1 MNAADEQSRS
11 LWMDTVVADA
21 PALAEDLWVDT
32 VIVGSGIAGLSTAYE
47 LACRGQK
54 VVVLDR
60 GRVAG
65 GMTSRTSAHLTA
77 QSDDGF
83 KTVTQERGLG
93 GAKTFYES
101 HAAAIDRIESIQQ
114 NEDIACHFRRLNGYL
129 FPAIGKDPAEEL
141 TPEFEATK
149 KVGMPIER
157 HTGLPFKGMKSVRTL
172 RYPNL
177 ATFHPLRYLRG
188 VADAIVRRG
197 GALFADTTVTGVEE
211 EDGSVTIRTANK
223 ASVQAA
229 NAVIA
234 TNSPINDRVTL
245 HTKLAPY
252 RTYAMALTIERDSI
266 EDALY
271 WDTLPEYHYVRI
283 ENGRGNTQYLIVGGA
298 DHKTGEADDAWARF
312 EGLES
317 WIRALLPK
325 LGNVTHKWSGQ
336 VLDPVD
342 YAAYSGLNPGNEHVF
357 VHTGD
362 SGQGLTHGVA
372 GSLLLSH
379 LIMGEKCPWTEF
391 YDPSRVT
398 PSATKNFITENLT
411 AVKNFAEYIAPG
423 ELKSVDELKP
433 GKGAI
438 IREGLHKVATFRDD
452 DGKVYRVSAACT
464 HVGCHLHWNSFE
476 RCWDCPCH
484 GSHFAI
490 DGTPLNA
497 PAVAPLEQM
506 SRTKEKVSSCPSDMT
521 KVSKTDAP

>member
-1 MNAADEQSRS
+1 MNAADEQSVS
-11 LWMDTVVADA
+11 LWMDTVVANV
-21 PALAEDLWVDT
+21 PALKGDMQADAV
-32 VIVGSGIAGLSTAYE
+32 VVGSGIAGLSTAYE

-60 GRVAG
+60 GRIAG
-65 GMTSRTSAHLTA
+65 GMTARTTAHLTS

-83 KTVTQERGLG
+83 KTLTRARGLNG
-93 GAKTFYES
+93 SKTFYES
-101 HAAAIDRIESIQQ
+101 HTAAIDRIEAVAQEERI
-114 NEDIACHFRRLNGYL
+114 ECHFRRLNGYL
-129 FPAIGKDPAEEL
+129 FPAVGKDPAEEL

-157 HTGLPFKGMKSVRTL
+157 HTGLPFKHMEQAKSL

-188 VADAIVRRG
+188 VAAAIQQRG
-197 GALFADTTVTGVEE
+197 GALFANTAVTEVEE
-211 EDGSVTIRTANK
+211 KDGAVTVRTANG

-234 TNSPINDRVTL
+234 TNSPINNRVAL
-245 HTKLAPY
+245 HTKMAPY

-271 WDTLPEYHYVRI
+271 WDTLDPYHYVRL
-283 ENGRGNTQYLIVGGA
+283 EAGRGATQYLIVGGA
-298 DHKTGEADDAWARF
+298 DHKTGEVDDAWARF

-317 WIRALLPK
+317 WIRGLLPK
-325 LGNVTHKWSGQ
+325 VGNVTHRWSGQ
-336 VLDPVD
+336 TLDPID
-342 YAAYSGLNPGNEHVF
+342 YAAYSGRNPGNEHVY

-362 SGQGLTHGVA
+362 SGQGITHGVA
-372 GSLLLSH
+372 GSLLISR
-379 LIMGEKCPWTEF
+379 LIAGDACPWEKF
-391 YDPSRVT
+391 YDPSRV
-398 PSATKNFITENLT
+398 PVSGAGNFIAENLT

-423 ELKSVDELKP
+423 ELGSVEELKP

-438 IREGLHKVATFRDD
+438 IREGLHKVAAFRDD
-452 DGKVYRVSAACT
+452 DGKLHRLSAACT

-484 GSHFAI
+484 GSHFAV

-497 PAVAPLEQM
+497 PAVFPLEQM
-506 SRTKEKVSSCPSDMT
+506 ASAAREKEKT
-521 KVSKTDAP
+521 A

>member
-11 LWMDTVVADA
+11 LWMDTVVAEASALSGDMRADA
-21 PALAEDLWVDT
+21 V
-32 VIVGSGIAGLSTAYE
+32 VVGSGIAGLSTAYE
-47 LACRGQK
+47 LASRGQK

-60 GRVAG
+60 GRIAG
-65 GMTSRTSAHLTA
+65 GMTARTTAHLTS
-77 QSDDGF
+77 QSDEGF
-83 KTVTQERGLG
+83 KALSQLRGLEG
-93 GAKTFYES
+93 SKAFYQS
-101 HAAAIDRIESIQQ
+101 HAAAIDRVEAIAQEESI
-114 NEDIACHFRRLNGYL
+114 ECHFRRVAGYL

-157 HTGLPFKGMKSVRTL
+157 HTGLPFKQMEQVKCL

-188 VADAIVRRG
+188 VADAILRRG
-197 GALFADTTVTGVEE
+197 GVLFADTTVTEVEE
-211 EDGSVTIRTANK
+211 ENGSVTVRTANG

-234 TNSPINDRVTL
+234 TNSPINTRVAL
-245 HTKLAPY
+245 HTKMAPY
-252 RTYAMALTIERDSI
+252 RTYAMAVTIERDSI

-271 WDTLPEYHYVRI
+271 WDTLDPYHYVRL
-283 ENGRGNTQYLIVGGA
+283 EFGRGSTQYLIVGGA

-325 LGNVTHKWSGQ
+325 LGNITHRWSGQ
-336 VLDPVD
+336 ILDPVD
-342 YAAYSGLNPGNEHVF
+342 YSAYSGRNPGNQNIF

-372 GSLLLSH
+372 ASLLLSR
-379 LIMGEKCPWTEF
+379 LITGESCPWEEF

-398 PSATKNFITENLT
+398 VSAAKNFIVENIT

-423 ELKSVDELKP
+423 ELGSVDELKP

-452 DGKVYRVSAACT
+452 DGKLHRLSAACT
-464 HVGCHLHWNSFE
+464 HVGCHVHWNSFE

-490 DGTPLNA
+490 NGTALNA
-497 PAVAPLEQM
+497 PAVSTLAPAEELR
-506 SRTKEKVSSCPSDMT
+506 SAPNKADEKV
-521 KVSKTDAP
+521 

>member
-1 MNAADEQSRS
+1 MNAFDEQSRS
-11 LWMDTVVADA
+11 LWMDTVVADV
-21 PALAEDLWVDT
+21 PALAENRRVDT
-32 VIVGSGIAGLSTAYE
+32 VVVGSGIAGLSTAYE

-60 GRVAG
+60 GRIAG
-65 GMTSRTSAHLTA
+65 GMTSRTTAHLTS

-83 KTVTQERGLG
+83 KTVIQVRGLD

-101 HAAAIDRIESIQQ
+101 HAAAIDRIETIAQDEHIQ
-114 NEDIACHFRRLNGYL
+114 CHFRRVNGYL

-157 HTGLPFKGMKSVRTL
+157 HSGLPFKGLEQVRSL

-177 ATFHPLRYLRG
+177 ATFHPLLYLRG
-188 VADAIVRRG
+188 VAGAFVKRG
-197 GALFADTTVTGVEE
+197 GELFANTTVTEVEE
-211 EDGSVTIRTANK
+211 KDGAVTIRTADNV
-223 ASVQAA
+223 SLEAA

-234 TNSPINDRVTL
+234 TNSPINDRFIL
-245 HTKLAPY
+245 HTQLAPY
-252 RTYAMALTIERDSI
+252 RTYAMAITIERDSI

-271 WDTLPEYHYVRI
+271 WDTLDSYHYVRL
-283 ENGRGNTQYLIVGGA
+283 ENGRGATQYVIVGGA

-317 WIRALLPK
+317 WVRALLPK
-325 LGNVTHKWSGQ
+325 LGNVTHRWSGQ
-336 VLDPVD
+336 ILDPVD
-342 YAAYSGLNPGNEHVF
+342 YAAFIGRNPGNNHVF

-379 LIMGEKCPWTEF
+379 LICGEPCPWADF

-398 PSATKNFITENLT
+398 LAATKNFVAENVT
-411 AVKNFAEYIAPG
+411 AVKNFAEYLAPG
-423 ELKSVDELKP
+423 ELHSVEELKP
-433 GKGAI
+433 GSGAI
-438 IREGLHKVATFRDD
+438 IRNGLSKIAA
-452 DGKVYRVSAACT
+452 YRTESGSLYECSAKCT
-464 HVGCHLHWNSFE
+464 HAGCHVHWNSLE

-484 GSHFAI
+484 GSHFAV
-490 DGTPLNA
+490 DGTALNG
-497 PAVAPLEQM
+497 PAVDPLTAV
-506 SRTKEKVSSCPSDMT
+506 SRPNETEGGK
-521 KVSKTDAP
+521 KTVRERV

>member
-1 MNAADEQSRS
+1 MNAADERSRS
-11 LWMDTVVADA
+11 LWIDTVVADA
-21 PALAEDLWVDT
+21 PALADDKRVDT
-32 VIVGSGIAGLSTAYE
+32 VVVGSGIAGLSTAYE
-47 LACRGQK
+47 LVCRGQK
-54 VVVLDR
+54 VAVLDR
-60 GRVAG
+60 GPIAG
-65 GMTSRTSAHLTA
+65 GMTSRTSAHLTS

-83 KTVTQERGLG
+83 KTLTQVRGLD

-101 HAAAIDRIESIQQ
+101 HAAAIDRIEA
-114 NEDIACHFRRLNGYL
+114 IAQKERIECHFRRVNGYL

-149 KVGMPIER
+149 QIGMPIER
-157 HTGLPFKGMKSVRTL
+157 HTGLPFKGLEQVRCL

-188 VADAIVRRG
+188 IADAFIRRG
-197 GALFADTTVTGVEE
+197 GTLFADTTVTAVEE
-211 EDGSVTIRTANK
+211 KGAAVTVRTANNV
-223 ASVQAA
+223 SLQAA

-234 TNSPINDRVTL
+234 TNSPINNMVAL

-252 RTYAMALTIERDSI
+252 RTYAMAITIERDSI

-271 WDTLPEYHYVRI
+271 WDTLDPYHYVRL
-283 ENGRGNTQYLIVGGA
+283 ENGRGATQYVVVGGA
-298 DHKTGEADDAWARF
+298 DHKTGEADDGWARF
-312 EGLES
+312 EGIES

-325 LGNVTHKWSGQ
+325 LGNVTHRWSGQ
-336 VLDPVD
+336 TLDPID
-342 YAAYSGLNPGNEHVF
+342 YAAFIGRNPGNDHVF

-372 GSLLLSH
+372 GSLLLSQ
-379 LIMGEKCPWTEF
+379 LIAGERCPWVEF
-391 YDPSRVT
+391 YDPSRIT
-398 PSATKNFITENLT
+398 LSAAKTFIAENIT

-438 IREGLHKVATFRDD
+438 VREGLRKIAAFRDD
-452 DGKVYRVSAACT
+452 KGQVHRVSAACT

-484 GSHFAI
+484 GSHFAV
-490 DGTPLNA
+490 DGTALNG
-497 PAVAPLEQM
+497 PAVAALE
-506 SRTKEKVSSCPSDMT
+506 PID
-521 KVSKTDAP
+521 